1 MTVKEL
7 KDALANFDD
16 NETVFMN
23 IGTCFVEVQNVSKEE
38 DIGVLI
44 DYGLDE

>member
-7 KDALANFDD
+7 KEALSKFDD
-16 NETVFMN
+16 NETVFAN
-23 IGTCFVEVQNVSKEE
+23 IGTCFVEVQKVSKEE

>member
-7 KDALANFDD
+7 KDALSNFDD
-16 NETVFMN
+16 NETVFVT
-23 IGTCFVEVQNVSKEE
+23 IGTCFVEPQKVSKEE